1 MHVSKCKCT
10 YRARCSYGLFGHD
23 NKNDNINDKRT
34 LTLNIDTIVFG
45 TYACYDSA
53 FGLFIFKVR

>member
-10 YRARCSYGLFGHD
+10 YRARCSYGLFGHE
-23 NKNDNINDKRT
+23 NKNDDINDKRT

-45 TYACYDSA
+45 TYACYD
-53 FGLFIFKVR
+53 